1 MRSANASFEVG
12 SINNAIGIVAGI
24 RNITK
29 SAGRVS
35 KKSMAIVAVLIS
47 TSATAASENVATL
60 NPIMESGGVA
70 ARFSNARFEP
80 SPRPSP
86 LLRLDTPSKQQA
98 SVAERANL
106 LLTKNAGAL
115 TLLLLDR
122 EKILFEGYKAPAT
135 EATAQHS
142 QSMSKSLTAYMI
154 GILLCDGQIRSL
166 DDRAEA
172 YVPQLQGTV
181 YGEATIKQLLTM
193 SSGAASATSSGNSY
207 EGQQDEIRAGK
218 VSSLDTMRRFG
229 ARDIAA
235 GREFRYLAN
244 DTQGLAFVLE
254 SLSGF
259 ANTFQKRVWDQT
271 GAEAPGFWLLD
282 KENMA
287 LGNAGTSVVAR
298 DWGRLALWSLK
309 QLNSSNSCMSDFMKA
324 ATSAQIPNT
333 AKRIGA
339 AFPSYGY
346 QTWVR
351 KNAYWW
357 IGFGGQRVGVDP
369 RSERVL
375 VLTSWREDYMAEV
388 YKLFDDWIAAY

>member
-1 MRSANASFEVG
+1 MM
-12 SINNAIGIVAGI
+12 SIRTTVRALALALFA
-24 RNITK
+24 TP
-29 SAGRVS
+29 AA
-35 KKSMAIVAVLIS
+35 MAAD
-47 TSATAASENVATL
+47 NVPTV
-60 NPIMESGGVA
+60 NPMMQSGGVA
-70 ARFSNARFEP
+70 ARFSNLRFEP
-80 SPRPSP
+80 NAQPSP
-86 LLRLDTPSKQQA
+86 LLRLDTPSKPQA

-106 LLTKNAGAL
+106 LLTKNEGAL

-122 EKILFEGYKAPAT
+122 GKILFDRYKAPAT
-135 EATAQHS
+135 DQTAQHS
-142 QSMSKSLTAYMI
+142 QSMSKSLTAYMT

-172 YVPQLQGTV
+172 YVPQLKGTV

-218 VSSLDTMRRFG
+218 ATSLDTMRRFG

-235 GREFRYLAN
+235 GKEFRYLAN
-244 DTQGLAFVLE
+244 DTQGLAFVIE
-254 SLSGF
+254 SLGGF
-259 ANTFQKRVWDQT
+259 ANIFQKRVWDQI
-271 GAEAPGFWLLD
+271 GAEAPGFWLVD
-282 KENMA
+282 KENTP

-298 DWGRLALWSLK
+298 DWGRLALWSLE
-309 QLNSSNSCMSDFMKA
+309 QLKSSNSCMRDFMKA

-357 IGFGGQRVGVDP
+357 VGFGGQRVGVDP
-369 RSERVL
+369 RSERIL